1 MILNLVATVILGLQT
16 FDMGLMTD
24 NCGDVEICVPHVR
37 PMALAG
43 WILVAGSVAFVRQCA
58 IPICY

>member
-1 MILNLVATVILGLQT
+1 MILNLVSTLILGLQT
-16 FDMGLMTD
+16 FDMGLITD

-43 WILVAGSVAFVRQCA
+43 WILVAGSTAFVRKEDERT
-58 IPICY
+58 IF